1 MPVIRRETK
10 NISKFDP
17 IENKNE
23 PFISQRLT
31 MEPTAPVIPIEL
43 YEEYK
48 YYQQNKIFV
57 SKGTDI
63 FIKNETKKI
72 ENENKDLIDKIDQI
86 KGTHDVLISK
96 INELYIIREKIKT
109 DMKNDTIIFQ
119 EKYKY
124 YKTTSCSRY

>member
-48 YYQQNKIFV
+48 YY
-57 SKGTDI
+57 
-63 FIKNETKKI
+63 
-72 ENENKDLIDKIDQI
+72 
-86 KGTHDVLISK
+86 
-96 INELYIIREKIKT
+96 
-109 DMKNDTIIFQ
+109 
-119 EKYKY
+119 
-124 YKTTSCSRY
+124 